1 MIMTKA
7 SEEKCYKG
15 VYTGIMER
23 EEKQQF
29 LLWCLSLDYK
39 MAISNHT
46 LGDYIT
52 IKTIIEILVISIS
65 ILKNL
70 RISIKQ
76 TTNPNSSIISA
87 FHF

>member
-15 VYTGIMER
+15 VYTGIMEKD
-23 EEKQQF
+23 ENNNF
-29 LLWCLSLDYK
+29 FVVPILDK

-52 IKTIIEILVISIS
+52 IKTIIENPSDISY
-65 ILKNL
+65 N
-70 RISIKQ
+70 
-76 TTNPNSSIISA
+76 T
-87 FHF
+87 